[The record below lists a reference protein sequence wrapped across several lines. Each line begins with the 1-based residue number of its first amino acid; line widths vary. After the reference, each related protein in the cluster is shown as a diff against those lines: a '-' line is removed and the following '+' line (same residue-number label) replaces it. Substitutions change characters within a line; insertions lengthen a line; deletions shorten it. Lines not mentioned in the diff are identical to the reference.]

1 MAGSWRRYQSACG
14 DAPSDAFLVGAIQS
28 AARSGRFSVEARTR
42 AAAPRTPFSASGILS
57 PLHSGQVSLNEA
69 EHLPTQS
76 RSQRHYA
83 PVVFGIIPEC
93 HSASFATGVQLRRNP
108 QSAIQAVQES
118 EPAPLMPGFSEVLK
132 SQLFVA
138 QQQSA
143 DAANSPSEN

>member
-28 AARSGRFSVEARTR
+28 AARSGRFSVEAGTR

-57 PLHSGQVSLNEA
+57 PLVSLNEA

-132 SQLFVA
+132 SQLFIA
-138 QQQSA
+138 QQQWA